1 MQEFYPL
8 KIDRVFKT
16 ILLENED
23 FKFLNKV
30 LTDILEKEVEIV
42 TLEYVELPVVN
53 TKVKVQILDVLVK
66 IKSGEYLNVEVNIN
80 FNNVIKERNLIYYM
94 TEYTQRYKRGGE
106 VSEKVIQINLNFNK
120 GSQKNLKE
128 KICLYNLTN
137 KEIYYEEFSIINVNL
152 VKYKEKWYDKV
163 IEGEDKH
170 IYLVTL
176 ATEKERELK
185 ELEKRCKDKVVKE
198 VCRKVFELNDDGS
211 RRRLISV
218 EKEQEMLIK
227 KELLLANKEGI
238 KEGKLKQTIEIARK
252 MLKDGVPIK
261 DIIKYTSLNKEEI
274 ARIEI

>member
-1 MQEFYPL
+1 MKGEKYTRKKKKQMQEFYPL

-106 VSEKVIQINLNFNK
+106 VSERVIQINLNFNK
-120 GSQKNLKE
+120 GSQENLKE

-198 VCRKVFELNDDGS
+198 VCT
-211 RRRLISV
+211 ISV
-218 EKEQEMLIK
+218 
-227 KELLLANKEGI
+227 
-238 KEGKLKQTIEIARK
+238 
-252 MLKDGVPIK
+252 
-261 DIIKYTSLNKEEI
+261 
-274 ARIEI
+274 

>member
-120 GSQKNLKE
+120 GSQK
-128 KICLYNLTN
+128 I
-137 KEIYYEEFSIINVNL
+137 
-152 VKYKEKWYDKV
+152 
-163 IEGEDKH
+163 
-170 IYLVTL
+170 
-176 ATEKERELK
+176 
-185 ELEKRCKDKVVKE
+185 
-198 VCRKVFELNDDGS
+198 
-211 RRRLISV
+211 
-218 EKEQEMLIK
+218 
-227 KELLLANKEGI
+227 
-238 KEGKLKQTIEIARK
+238 
-252 MLKDGVPIK
+252 
-261 DIIKYTSLNKEEI
+261 
-274 ARIEI
+274 